1 MMMLSK
7 LGGVN
12 MDLYGIMDIAPFS
25 VKEVLLRVGIALFV
39 GGIIGLEREYKNRP
53 AGTRTHVLV
62 CLGACMIALLETLLW
77 NSDYFR
83 VQFGDN
89 ITLTIGRLSAQ
100 VISGIGFLG
109 AGTIFM
115 AQKKIAGLTTAAS
128 LWNVACLGIVIG
140 FGYYWLGLLLG
151 VIITAV
157 LLFLSRFIRINAVK
171 HVEIK
176 YINRTETVPFI
187 NQYFESVGIQVL
199 DIDFH
204 IENPRIDQMEDSLYT
219 NVYTLHVPRKLEF
232 LDLVTHLSEFN
243 NIQTVRTRNA

>member
-1 MMMLSK
+1 M
-7 LGGVN
+7 N
-12 MDLYGIMDIAPFS
+12 LYGIMDIAPFG
-25 VKEVLLRVGIALFV
+25 VREVLLRVGIALLV

-62 CLGACMIALLETLLW
+62 CLGACMVALLETLLW
-77 NSDYFR
+77 NSNHLSVR
-83 VQFGDN
+83 FGDGVSL
-89 ITLTIGRLSAQ
+89 TLGRLSAQ

-128 LWNVACLGIVIG
+128 LWNVACLGILIG
-140 FGYYWLGLLLG
+140 FGYYWLGLMLG
-151 VIITAV
+151 IVITTV
-157 LLFLSRFIRINAVK
+157 LLFLSRVIRINAVK

-176 YINRTETVPFI
+176 YIRRAETLPFI
-187 NQYFESVGIQVL
+187 NQYFDSLGIVVL

-219 NVYTLHVPRKLEF
+219 NVYTLHIPRKIEY
-232 LDLVTHLSEFN
+232 LDLVTHLSEFS

>member
-1 MMMLSK
+1 
-7 LGGVN
+7 

>member
-1 MMMLSK
+1 MH
-7 LGGVN
+7 
-12 MDLYGIMDIAPFS
+12 LYGLMDTAPFGL
-25 VKEVLLRVGIALFV
+25 VEVMMRVGIALLA

-53 AGTRTHVLV
+53 AGMRTHVLV
-62 CLGACMIALLETLLW
+62 CLGACSIALLETLLW
-77 NSDYFR
+77 NSNQLR
-83 VQFGDN
+83 VQFGGS
-89 ITLTIGRLSAQ
+89 ISFTIGRLSAQ

-140 FGYYWLGLLLG
+140 FGYYWLGLLVG
-151 VIITAV
+151 VLITVV
-157 LLFLSRFIRINAVK
+157 LLFLGRVIRINAVK

-176 YINRTETVPFI
+176 YINRQETLPFI
-187 NQYFESVGIQVL
+187 NQYFDSVGIEVI

-219 NVYTLHVPRKLEF
+219 NVYTLHIPRKIEY
-232 LDLVTHLSEFN
+232 LDLVTYLSEYS